1 MKYAFMRANR
11 AEFDVKRMCQ
21 VLQVSR
27 SGYYDWAG
35 REESKRSQQDGVLL
49 KEIRK
54 IHQETKEAYGAT
66 KTWRSLT
73 QAGMVCGRHRVARL
87 RRQAGIES
95 RRKRKFRLGSQARN
109 TAPCGTESFMLAV
122 QGRFPRSDLG
132 D

>member
-1 MKYAFMRANR
+1 MKYAFMRANLE
-11 AEFDVKRMCQ
+11 EFDVKRMCQ

-35 REESKRSQQDGVLL
+35 REESKRSQQDRVLL

-54 IHQETKEAYGAT
+54 IHQESKEAYGAT
-66 KTWRSLT
+66 KTWRSLK

-87 RRQAGIES
+87 RRQAGIEA
-95 RRKRKFRLGSQARN
+95 RRKRKFRLGSQSPQYG
-109 TAPCGTESFMLAV
+109 PCSTESFTLAV